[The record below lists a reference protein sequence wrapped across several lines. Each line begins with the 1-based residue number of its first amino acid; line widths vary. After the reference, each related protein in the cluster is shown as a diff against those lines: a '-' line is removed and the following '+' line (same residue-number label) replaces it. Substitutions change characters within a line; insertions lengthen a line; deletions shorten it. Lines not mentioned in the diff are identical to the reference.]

1 MDNLVKKLNE
11 CKIKVEYVAINELK
25 PAEYNP
31 RKLTEAEERDLTN
44 SIKEFGLVDPLIVNN
59 AKGRENV
66 IIGGH
71 QRYYI
76 AKKLGIKQVPV
87 VYITINDLKKEQEL
101 NLRLNKNLGEWDYD
115 LLANFDEDL
124 LKNVGFS
131 DKEISNITFD
141 DIDDFYID
149 EGKLR
154 NQYSVVI
161 KCFSEIERNKVM
173 AILGIK
179 KPSIKAKEF
188 LKLQEDK
195 KNV

>member
-1 MDNLVKKLNE
+1 MEKLNE
-11 CKIKVEYVAINELK
+11 GKIKVEYVSINELK

-31 RKLTEAEERDLTN
+31 RKLTDAEAKDLTN
-44 SIKEFGLVDPLIVNN
+44 SIKEFGLVDPIIVNN
-59 AKGRENV
+59 AKGRENI

-76 AKKLGIKQVPV
+76 AKKLGIKQVPI
-87 VYITINDLKKEQEL
+87 VYITISDIKKEQEL

-115 LLANFDEDL
+115 LLANFDEEL

-131 DKEISNITFD
+131 DKEISNITYD
-141 DIDDFYID
+141 DIDDFFID
-149 EGKLR
+149 EEKLR

-161 KCFSEIERNKVM
+161 KCFSETEKNKVM
-173 AILGIK
+173 QILGIK

>member
-1 MDNLVKKLNE
+1 MQKE
-11 CKIKVEYVAINELK
+11 YKIDIEYVAINELK

-76 AKKLGIKQVPV
+76 AKKLGIKQVPI
-87 VYITINDLKKEQEL
+87 VYITINDIKKEQEL

-131 DKEISNITFD
+131 DREISSIVFD
-141 DIDDFYID
+141 DVENFFVD
-149 EGKLR
+149 EGNLR
-154 NQYSVVI
+154 NQYSIVI
-161 KCFSEIERNKVM
+161 KCFSENEQKKVM
-173 AILGIK
+173 QILGIN
-179 KPSIKAKEF
+179 KPSINAKEF
-188 LKLQEDK
+188 LKLK
-195 KNV
+195 KENEND